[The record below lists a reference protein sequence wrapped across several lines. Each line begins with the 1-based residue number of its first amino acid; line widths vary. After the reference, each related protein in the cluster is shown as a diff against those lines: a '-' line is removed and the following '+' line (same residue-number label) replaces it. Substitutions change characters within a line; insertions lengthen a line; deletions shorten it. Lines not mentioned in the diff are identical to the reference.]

1 MKAKLTI
8 VLLAL
13 AGGIILFANQN
24 VAKADEIDDLVTNL
38 SNTNRLGGW
47 NSGQYSV
54 LRLPATASTNDVIKR
69 IFDMGLPKEQ
79 EADYKILKIRQVC
92 IPNGLRPDIQTYTA
106 AIVQKDDSKKIIL
119 FNYWGPNLGWW
130 SRVYDSKS
138 EALGR
143 IDLSMIGAKCKT
155 EFVWPKH
162 GNPEIVLE
170 RSEVNDVTTLTHS
183 HLTHTN
189 VPFVIQ
195 MEISDKQSGQTI
207 VSNSVVALDMR
218 YSPLPFPSDII
229 LIDDYYS
236 VFQAGHSY
244 ILFLQILQ
252 ESEGLGYADVYLK

>member
-1 MKAKLTI
+1 MKTKLI
-8 VLLAL
+8 IALLAL
-13 AGGIILFANQN
+13 AGGIIIFANQN
-24 VAKADEIDDLVTNL
+24 AAKADEIDDLVTNL

-54 LRLPATASTNDVIKR
+54 LRLPATASTNDIIKK
-69 IFDMGLPKEQ
+69 IFDMDLPKGQ
-79 EADYKILKIRQVC
+79 EADYKILEIRQVR

-106 AIVQKDDSKKIIL
+106 AVVRKDESKKIVI

-143 IDLSMIGAKCKT
+143 IDLSMKDAKCKT

-170 RSEVNDVTTLTHS
+170 RSEINDVTTHPHLTHS
-183 HLTHTN
+183 N

-195 MEISDKQSGQTI
+195 MEISDKQSSQTV
-207 VSNSVVALDMR
+207 VSNSVVALNMR

-244 ILFLQILQ
+244 ILDLQVLQ
-252 ESEGLGYADVYLK
+252 ESEGLGVADVYLK